1 MRNFTDVDCQ
11 SVISNNDILDNG
23 SDTLLC
29 PLLIKHFVYPL
40 SNKRDPTLF
49 VKIQKQSVQ
58 MLLDT
63 GAHVSVLPQTLA
75 QKFVDIVDDQNN
87 KGRLVRAFGGQEIQF
102 GGPIYLQVDI
112 CGVAI
117 THPFHYVNADV
128 PPIGGYD
135 LLREA
140 KLIIDADASKVWS
153 KISTEATKVTWTND
167 QNTSV
172 TSSFLNEIEQ
182 FQPIIAHEQC
192 VTDPPASDFSC
203 DIETNNDNVI
213 NSGANGYDCTPCVN
227 DDTQYPSR
235 SHCSVTQDTS
245 SQFRTHVETDE
256 GHKESILNPAAPS
269 FLPVRPSTIADN
281 LDQTDKF
288 PEHINLLYE
297 ATVNNTTLSHEVDL
311 QFKEMLHKHK
321 ATFASCSTDIGFC
334 SLLEHGIDTGQSPP
348 IKQSPRRPPLSA
360 GDAET
365 DIINDMLEAGV
376 IEPSNSEWASLVCLV
391 KKSDGTYRF
400 CIDYRRVNAVS
411 RKDAFPTPDLKD
423 ALDNLRGA
431 RWFATLDLLS
441 EYWQLGMSERAKER
455 SAFCTRRGLYQF
467 RRMPFGLCG
476 APATFCRLMSMVLRD
491 HIGVICLCYLDD
503 VIVFGKTQAE
513 LLVRLDQILTRL
525 AECGLKVKPSKCV
538 LFRTWLQLQGCNH
551 SQIKLRPFETGQ
563 HRVVSVMSEHLLA

>member
-182 FQPIIAHEQC
+182 FQPIVAHEQC

-203 DIETNNDNVI
+203 DI
-213 NSGANGYDCTPCVN
+213 
-227 DDTQYPSR
+227 
-235 SHCSVTQDTS
+235 
-245 SQFRTHVETDE
+245 
-256 GHKESILNPAAPS
+256 
-269 FLPVRPSTIADN
+269 
-281 LDQTDKF
+281 
-288 PEHINLLYE
+288 
-297 ATVNNTTLSHEVDL
+297 
-311 QFKEMLHKHK
+311 
-321 ATFASCSTDIGFC
+321 
-334 SLLEHGIDTGQSPP
+334 
-348 IKQSPRRPPLSA
+348 
-360 GDAET
+360 
-365 DIINDMLEAGV
+365 
-376 IEPSNSEWASLVCLV
+376 
-391 KKSDGTYRF
+391 
-400 CIDYRRVNAVS
+400 
-411 RKDAFPTPDLKD
+411 
-423 ALDNLRGA
+423 
-431 RWFATLDLLS
+431 
-441 EYWQLGMSERAKER
+441 
-455 SAFCTRRGLYQF
+455 
-467 RRMPFGLCG
+467 
-476 APATFCRLMSMVLRD
+476 
-491 HIGVICLCYLDD
+491 
-503 VIVFGKTQAE
+503 
-513 LLVRLDQILTRL
+513 
-525 AECGLKVKPSKCV
+525 
-538 LFRTWLQLQGCNH
+538 
-551 SQIKLRPFETGQ
+551 
-563 HRVVSVMSEHLLA
+563 